1 MGNNQSSVFKI
12 NYEDIIYV
20 LKNKERHILINTLP
34 ENNQEC
40 LLPSTID
47 IATEE
52 KLINNCIQNGRKDIK
67 IVLYGKN
74 SNDESVYNKQ
84 RQLQSLGF
92 YNIYIYTG
100 GLFEWLMLQ
109 DIFGE
114 DEFPTTKKE
123 LDILKYKPKK
133 IMDIH
138 LIDY

>member
-1 MGNNQSSVFKI
+1 MVLNWSWI
-12 NYEDIIYV
+12 T
-20 LKNKERHILINTLP
+20 LKNKETHILINTLQIN
-34 ENNQEC
+34 EQEC
-40 LLPSTID
+40 LLPNTID
-47 IATEE
+47 VDKEE
-52 KLINNCIQNGRKDIK
+52 NLINSYIQHGRKDIK

-74 SNDESVYNKQ
+74 SNDETVYNKQ

-100 GLFEWLMLQ
+100 GMFEWLMLQ

-133 IMDIH
+133 MMDIR